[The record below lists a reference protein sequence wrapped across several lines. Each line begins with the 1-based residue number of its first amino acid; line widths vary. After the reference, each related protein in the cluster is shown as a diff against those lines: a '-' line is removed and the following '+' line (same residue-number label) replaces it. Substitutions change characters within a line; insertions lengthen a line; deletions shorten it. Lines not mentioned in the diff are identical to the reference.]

1 MDGCT
6 CGQEV
11 SGIIHRN
18 RIHPETAEEEV
29 KEMAKPLLDIL
40 CTKTEPYCPYPIE
53 MKVTMDDGSIQT
65 YVLQNKTEY
74 MFNTVLTGLN
84 NLERMIGY
92 RPPEQKRRRHRKWHC
107 ETVR

>member
-6 CGQEV
+6 CDRQEK
-11 SGIIHRN
+11 SGFINRH
-18 RIHPETAEEEV
+18 RIHPETAEKEV

-40 CTKTEPYCPYPIE
+40 CTQTEPYCPYPIE

-92 RPPEQKRRRHRKWHC
+92 RPPRQKRRRFRK
-107 ETVR
+107 

>member
-1 MDGCT
+1 
-6 CGQEV
+6 
-11 SGIIHRN
+11 
-18 RIHPETAEEEV
+18 
-29 KEMAKPLLDIL
+29 MAKPLLDIL
-40 CTKTEPYCPYPIE
+40 CTQTEPYCPYPIE

-92 RPPEQKRRRHRKWHC
+92 RPPVQKRRRFRKWHC